1 MRHFFRLRVF
11 LNTGFFDRTFSVKKL
26 PIKFYL
32 QAGLCAALWGS
43 AFPVIKLSYTHLGLE
58 TYGEKLLFAGTRFT
72 LAGLVVMLF
81 CRRSVWRGY
90 VDAPKGL
97 LFGVVLGQ
105 TFGQYVFFYYGLS
118 VSSGALGALLN
129 GSGSIIWV
137 LLAPVMVKSA
147 FPSGKQWLALMTC
160 VLGISIAVYA
170 PGVGSGNVTH
180 GVISFVLVGFS
191 GALGAIAMKQIAP
204 TVGSRT
210 VTALSLFIGGLILS
224 LVGSYEWRAFT
235 GEYSL
240 ATFGVTVYL
249 ALLSAT
255 AFALWNRLIELY
267 SVNVLSAFRFLI
279 PLFGVV
285 ESAIF
290 LKNETVGIGIV
301 VGGAILIISLY
312 AMSRLEDGNQG
323 KLS

>member
-1 MRHFFRLRVF
+1 MNKGSFV
-11 LNTGFFDRTFSVKKL
+11 GTFSVKKL

-32 QAGLCAALWGS
+32 QTGLCAALWGS
-43 AFPVIKLSYTHLGLE
+43 AFPIIKLSYEHLGLE

-72 LAGLVVMLF
+72 LAGMIVMLF
-81 CRRSVWRGY
+81 CRRSVWKSY

-97 LFGVVLGQ
+97 LFGVALGQ

-137 LLAPVMVKSA
+137 LLAPLMVKSA
-147 FPSGKQWLALMTC
+147 FPSGKQWLALFTC
-160 VLGISIAVYA
+160 VMGISIAVYA

-180 GVISFVLVGFS
+180 GVVSFALVGLS

-210 VTALSLFIGGLILS
+210 VTALSLFLGGLMLS
-224 LVGSYEWRAFT
+224 VVGSFEWRAFAS
-235 GEYSL
+235 EYSL

-285 ESAIF
+285 ESAIV
-290 LKNETVGIGIV
+290 LKNETIGIGIV
-301 VGGAILIISLY
+301 VGGSVLIGSLY
-312 AMSRLEDGNQG
+312 AMSRLEEGTQD
-323 KLS
+323 K

>member
-1 MRHFFRLRVF
+1 M
-11 LNTGFFDRTFSVKKL
+11 KKL
-26 PIKFYL
+26 PLNFYF
-32 QAGLCAALWGS
+32 QVTLCAALWGS
-43 AFPVIKLSYTHLGLE
+43 AFPVIKLSYAHLSLE

-81 CRRSVWRGY
+81 CRRNVWKSYIR
-90 VDAPKGL
+90 APKGL

-137 LLAPVMVKSA
+137 LLAPLMVKSA
-147 FPSGKQWLALMTC
+147 LPSGKQWWALMTC
-160 VLGISIAVYA
+160 VFGISIAVYA
-170 PGVGSGNVTH
+170 PGVGSGNVPH
-180 GVISFVLVGFS
+180 GVVSFVLVGLS

-204 TVGSRT
+204 IVGSRT
-210 VTALSLFIGGLILS
+210 VTALSLFIGGLMLS
-224 LVGSYEWRAFT
+224 VAGSYEWRAFAND
-235 GEYSL
+235 YSL
-240 ATFGVTVYL
+240 AMLGVTIYL

-290 LKNETVGIGIV
+290 LKDETVGIGIV
-301 VGGAILIISLY
+301 VGGTILIVSLY
-312 AMSRLEDGNQG
+312 AMSRLEDEGAQTR
-323 KLS
+323 